1 MKGKSQ
7 RLPGTDDGAL
17 ALSAHECCVHQGC
30 KGLVGH
36 LCAMSHILGREQ
48 TGHKD
53 PEAAAV
59 GNRSSRAVDV
69 AVGSGSP
76 AVTVG
81 SFSCPSKTLFW
92 LWRSLVEHSNSY
104 TSQHKHRGQAL
115 GPPGH
120 QAMLL
125 MRGYPPSIL
134 CLIKDELLPASSI
147 SAGAKHCYSKSEETL
162 VLLSEKL

>member
-1 MKGKSQ
+1 MQHSTPQQGGKVLKGKSQ

-17 ALSAHECCVHQGC
+17 ALSAHGCCVHQGC

-81 SFSCPSKTLFW
+81 SFSCPSKTLFGCGEASW
-92 LWRSLVEHSNSY
+92 STVIPTQAS
-104 TSQHKHRGQAL
+104 TSTGDRRWDL
-115 GPPGH
+115 LDIRPCSSSVDIPP
-120 QAMLL
+120 QFCA
-125 MRGYPPSIL
+125 
-134 CLIKDELLPASSI
+134 
-147 SAGAKHCYSKSEETL
+147 
-162 VLLSEKL
+162 